1 MSLLVEYGFQT
12 YQDNLDDYVVDEN
25 RSVARII
32 AQHKGRYNVICEK
45 GIIPA
50 ELSGNYHYLL
60 EEKGGYPVV
69 GDYVYVA
76 GESADLAVIQDLLP
90 RTSMFYRKDGWSK
103 EGVQIMA
110 SNFDTILLCTSLNR
124 DFNITRLMRYMIMSN
139 ESNAKIAI
147 VLTKSDLC
155 SQEEAEEKVQLCKKR
170 FPDVPVMVAS
180 AYTGDGLEQLN
191 DYFKGTETVILLGSS
206 GVGKSSL
213 VNAISGEEIMKVGA
227 IREYDD
233 KGRHTTVHRQIIKL
247 PKGGVLIDTP
257 GIREIGLVNAQDGFN
272 IVYDQ
277 IEQYAKLC
285 KYNNCT
291 HTHEDG
297 CAIKQAIED
306 GEIDQEQ
313 FDEYMKLLY
322 ENGYEE
328 NKEQFMFDK
337 WQKSKQKS
345 RDLRKARKRKGKK
358 H

>member
-1 MSLLVEYGFQT
+1 MSLLDEYGFQT
-12 YQDNLDDYVVDEN
+12 YVNNLEN
-25 RSVARII
+25 RVVEKDRTIARII
-32 AQHKGRYNVICEK
+32 AQHKGRYDVVCEA
-45 GIIPA
+45 GIISA
-50 ELSGNYHYLL
+50 ELSGTYHYLL

-69 GDYVYVA
+69 GDYVYVTL
-76 GESADLAVIQDLLP
+76 GTSDLTIIQDMLP

-103 EGVQIMA
+103 EGVQVMA

-139 ESNAKIAI
+139 ESDAKIGI

-155 SQEEAEEKVQLCKKR
+155 TPEEAKEKVQLCKKR
-170 FPDVPVMVAS
+170 FPNVPVMIAS
-180 AYTGDGLEQLN
+180 ALTGDGIEQLN
-191 DYFKGTETVILLGSS
+191 EYFKGTETVILLGSS

-257 GIREIGLVNAQDGFN
+257 GIREIGLVNAQEGFN

-277 IEQYAKLC
+277 IEQLAKKC
-285 KYNNCT
+285 KYHNCT

-297 CAIKQAIED
+297 CAIKQAIKD
-306 GEIDQEQ
+306 GEIGKEQ
-313 FDEYMKLLY
+313 FEEYLKLLY
-322 ENGYEE
+322 ENGYED

-345 RDLRKARKRKGKK
+345 RDLRKARKNRGKK
-358 H
+358 N